1 MGVNWLEAQIAA
13 AHAEFAEWPA
23 WKQVLAVEVMNLVS
37 GATLAREA
45 NDEIPTD

>member
-1 MGVNWLEAQIAA
+1 MTANWLDDQIAA
-13 AHAEFAEWPA
+13 AHAEFATWPA

-45 NDEIPTD
+45 KDEIPPN